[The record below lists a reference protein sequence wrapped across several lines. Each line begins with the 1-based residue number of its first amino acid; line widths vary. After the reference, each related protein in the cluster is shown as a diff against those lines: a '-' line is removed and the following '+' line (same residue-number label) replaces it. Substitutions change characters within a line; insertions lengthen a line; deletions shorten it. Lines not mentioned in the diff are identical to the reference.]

1 MMMKKNDF
9 NPQCLTFSQMN
20 LIFNAR
26 IYYRRLTTWTRAYVL
41 ARYFGVGTAEELFG
55 RLYLE
60 SLDIGDMFQ
69 FVFGRQV
76 AEQYSQLA
84 GQFAIAFRDLISA
97 QLDGNTDE
105 ITKNV
110 DRLYQ
115 NVAKRSIFLEELNPY
130 WSAEGY
136 RNLFGTY
143 IQYIIEIANAIA
155 AGDYSRDIELYDRLT
170 AHTNRMGDV
179 FAQGMYNYIT
189 SGMEPPDTLPANDSG
204 ECITYEQMEVI
215 YNIRMVWFELFYW
228 VRNYML
234 SRYVG
239 LGNVDEVFTRLQQVS
254 VDYTNALKQV
264 FGEQVAE
271 DLLQEIN
278 LYFVL
283 LGDFIT
289 AQMEGNTD
297 ELDRVTQLLYEN
309 AEKRAAL
316 ISSVNPLWDFNEW
329 RTRLFNNTRI
339 TIDESTTFLT
349 GDYARNIDIFSR
361 LLDLSESTS
370 TYFAQ
375 GIYQYLSQQSNP
387 STSRRSF

>member
-1 MMMKKNDF
+1 MMMKNDF

-55 RLYLE
+55 RFYLE
-60 SLDIGDMFQ
+60 SLDIGDMLQ
-69 FVFGRQV
+69 FVFGRQF

-84 GQFAIAFRDLISA
+84 SQFAIAFRDLLSA
-97 QLDGNTDE
+97 QIDGNTE
-105 ITKNV
+105 AITENV
-110 DRLYQ
+110 DRLYR
-115 NVAKRSIFLEELNPY
+115 NVEERSIFLEEINPY

-136 RNLFGTY
+136 QDLFGTY

-155 AGDYSRDIELYDRLT
+155 AGDYSRDIELYDSLT

-179 FAQGMYNYIT
+179 FAQGMYDYIT
-189 SGMEPPDTLPANDSG
+189 SGMEPPNTLPPNTNG
-204 ECITYEQMEVI
+204 ECITYEQMEII
-215 YNIRMVWFELFYW
+215 YDIRMVWFELFYW

-234 SRYVG
+234 SRYLG
-239 LGNVDEVFTRLQQVS
+239 LGNIDEVLARLRQVP

-278 LYFVL
+278 TYFVL
-283 LGDFIT
+283 LDDFIT
-289 AQMEGNTD
+289 AQMEGNAD
-297 ELDRVTQLLYEN
+297 ELDRVTPLLYEN

-316 ISSVNPLWDFNEW
+316 ISSVNPLWEYDEW
-329 RTRLFNNTRI
+329 RTRLFNNTHI
-339 TIDESTTFLT
+339 TIDQSTTFLM

-375 GIYQYLSQQSNP
+375 GIYQYLSQQSHP
-387 STSRRSF
+387 STSHKCF

>member
-1 MMMKKNDF
+1 
-9 NPQCLTFSQMN
+9 
-20 LIFNAR
+20 
-26 IYYRRLTTWTRAYVL
+26 
-41 ARYFGVGTAEELFG
+41 
-55 RLYLE
+55 
-60 SLDIGDMFQ
+60 
-69 FVFGRQV
+69 
-76 AEQYSQLA
+76 
-84 GQFAIAFRDLISA
+84 
-97 QLDGNTDE
+97 
-105 ITKNV
+105 
-110 DRLYQ
+110 
-115 NVAKRSIFLEELNPY
+115 
-130 WSAEGY
+130 
-136 RNLFGTY
+136 
-143 IQYIIEIANAIA
+143 
-155 AGDYSRDIELYDRLT
+155 
-170 AHTNRMGDV
+170 
-179 FAQGMYNYIT
+179 
-189 SGMEPPDTLPANDSG
+189 
-204 ECITYEQMEVI
+204 
-215 YNIRMVWFELFYW
+215 MVWFELFYW

>member
-1 MMMKKNDF
+1 MIKNDF
-9 NPQCLTFSQMN
+9 NSQCLTFSQMN

-55 RLYLE
+55 RFYLE
-60 SLDIGDMFQ
+60 SLDIGDMLQ
-69 FVFGRQV
+69 FVFGRDV
-76 AEQYSQLA
+76 AEKYSQLA
-84 GQFAIAFRDLISA
+84 SQFAIAFRDLISA
-97 QLDGNTDE
+97 QIDGDTE
-105 ITKNV
+105 AVTRNV
-110 DRLYQ
+110 DRLYK
-115 NVAKRSIFLEELNPY
+115 NVAERSVFLEEINPH

-136 RNLFGTY
+136 RDLFGTY

-155 AGDYSRDIELYDRLT
+155 AGDYSREIELYDRLT

-179 FAQGMYNYIT
+179 FAQGMYSYIT
-189 SGMEPPDTLPANDSG
+189 SGMEPPDTLPPNNNG
-204 ECITYEQMEVI
+204 ECITYEQMEII

-234 SRYVG
+234 SRYLG
-239 LGNVDEVFTRLQQVS
+239 LGNAGEFYTRLEQVP

-278 LYFVL
+278 TYFVL
-283 LGDFIT
+283 LDDFIT
-289 AQMEGNTD
+289 AQMDGNTD
-297 ELDRVTQLLYEN
+297 EINRITQLLYEN
-309 AEKRAAL
+309 AEKRAVL
-316 ISSVNPLWDFNEW
+316 ISSVNPLWNYDEW

-349 GDYARNIDIFSR
+349 GDYARNIDIFNR

-375 GIYQYLSQQSNP
+375 GIYQYLSQQGHP
-387 STSRRSF
+387 STSHRCF